1 MVGRQCGWSEFC
13 SRYLLGATEACT
25 HGPYWLRP
33 LRLVATEH
41 TASNVLSPA
50 ETSLALWEKLPKAFR
65 TIFLLSLMKPKIRS
79 SFGHFVNMYR
89 CIISVQFEEKQYA
102 NLKQLLIWVQKR
114 SYINTMK
121 TKLFPND
128 DKFNIIKI
136 YLKNP
141 HGGLMFLRYV
151 YDRTDLYIMDR

>member
-1 MVGRQCGWSEFC
+1 MWMKRVLLTLPFGSHRGVYARSVLTQAASVSRHRTYGKQCSF
-13 SRYLLGATEACT
+13 
-25 HGPYWLRP
+25 
-33 LRLVATEH
+33 
-41 TASNVLSPA
+41 ASGDWPCPMGKAS
-50 ETSLALWEKLPKAFR
+50 KAFR

-79 SFGHFVNMYR
+79 SFGRFVNMYK
-89 CIISVQFEEKQYA
+89 CIISVQFEEKQYV

-128 DKFNIIKI
+128 DQFNIIKI

-141 HGGLMFLRYV
+141 HGGSSDTFMIV
-151 YDRTDLYIMDR
+151 QIYISWRDSTGF